1 MAAPDVWVAK
11 DDGSDIIRATAIA
24 AVGRDYSGN
33 ITVRL
38 TGGEQAAV
46 TIVAADGH
54 ADTPADFHLQLL
66 RIISAL
72 HDTAES
78 AIVRPA
84 QDTSLGWKW
93 QTRPI

>member
-11 DDGSDIIRATAIA
+11 DDASDIIRATAIA

-38 TGGEQAAV
+38 SGGEHTAV

-66 RIISAL
+66 RIINRLS
-72 HDTAES
+72 DTAES
-78 AIVRPA
+78 AIVRPR
-84 QDTSLGWKW
+84 QDTSLGWMW
-93 QTRPI
+93 HTGPL